1 MNTEQANRYLDGFQ
15 INDRSIYDSQ
25 DNEHPLDCLL
35 EDYHQEQLK
44 LLGISSV
51 VKSLC
56 EHHWVN
62 AKNIAVKSGQ
72 MCVKCHSVKA

>member
-25 DNEHPLDCLL
+25 DNEHPLDCVL

-44 LLGISSV
+44 L
-51 VKSLC
+51 
-56 EHHWVN
+56 
-62 AKNIAVKSGQ
+62 
-72 MCVKCHSVKA
+72 KAQGLRYKMNLN